1 MYSSFLRVISFLH
14 FATPDVKSDVQ
25 DFEVNQ
31 INSRHSHNC
40 CSFYFSQGVT
50 VQFTKKVYSGT
61 EDKPDLPEIVIS
73 GGDITEPTIIT

>member
-1 MYSSFLRVISFLH
+1 MLRAMYRTLKLI
-14 FATPDVKSDVQ
+14 
-25 DFEVNQ
+25 Q
-31 INSRHSHNC
+31 INSRHSPNC
-40 CSFYFSQGVT
+40 CSFYFSQGVS